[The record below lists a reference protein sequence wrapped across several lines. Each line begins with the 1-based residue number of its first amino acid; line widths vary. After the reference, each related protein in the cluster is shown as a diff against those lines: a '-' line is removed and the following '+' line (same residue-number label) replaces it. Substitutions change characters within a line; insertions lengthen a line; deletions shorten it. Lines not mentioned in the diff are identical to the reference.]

1 MQPIS
6 ILGHKVEVELRI
18 APARASAMAGLD
30 LAAAL
35 AEMANRID
43 AVDWRPDQAEALRS
57 MRRIVLFEPRVQANG
72 WRISR
77 SGCDEADG
85 VFYWRLAEFVAHP
98 DPAVHANIFFHD
110 CWHVVQHRRDGGYA
124 WDPAEQVRREL
135 EALERQIEAARM
147 LGCEAGK
154 VLFLEAFRD
163 SPARIAARLRQGV
176 RRARKRPRRS

>member
-6 ILGHKVEVELRI
+6 ILGQAVEVELRI
-18 APARASAMAGLD
+18 APGRAPVMAAPALS
-30 LAAAL
+30 AAL
-35 AEMANRID
+35 AEMARRID
-43 AVDWRPDQAEALRS
+43 AVGWRPDQADALRG
-57 MRRIVLFEPRVQANG
+57 MRRIVLFEPRVQFKG
-72 WRISR
+72 WRITR

-85 VFYWRLAEFVAHP
+85 VFYWRLAEFAAHP

-110 CWHVVQHRRDGGYA
+110 CWHVVQHRRDGYA
-124 WDPAEQVRREL
+124 WDAAKQAEREF

-163 SPARIAARLRQGV
+163 SPARIADRLRQGV
-176 RRARKRPRRS
+176 RPVRRQPRLS